1 MCGEPG
7 RPAVQWDVA
16 VGLGMVGWGWVAKGK
31 VTRMR
36 TGGQGQGDRDG
47 DEWRGTSC
55 SPHPQLC
62 WDGDTWGLQPGDTA
76 TQLRS
81 HHALRHHTA
90 HGDRPTAP
98 GTSKRDTQAE
108 PTTQPYPSPKAQLAK
123 QDLLAG
129 EEGVMLEKPHLP
141 TAAPRWLW
149 SRRDVSMRGH

>member
-1 MCGEPG
+1 M
-7 RPAVQWDVA
+7 
-16 VGLGMVGWGWVAKGK
+16 GMSG
-31 VTRMR
+31 
-36 TGGQGQGDRDG
+36 GGQAAARIPNWAGMGDM
-47 DEWRGTSC
+47 C
-55 SPHPQLC
+55 
-62 WDGDTWGLQPGDTA
+62 GLQPGDTA

-98 GTSKRDTQAE
+98 GTSKRDAQAE
-108 PTTQPYPSPKAQLAK
+108 PTTQPYPSPKAQLAR

-149 SRRDVSMRGH
+149 SRGDVSMRGH